1 VRRVF
6 GKRLRPTDELLEDPA
21 FPFQVGRII
30 GASELVAHWLSM
42 QPSEESK
49 AMGNRLASVLDFY
62 YVPESEKA
70 SSVRVRRR
78 DEDDTTIITP

>member
-30 GASELVAHWLSM
+30 GAAELVAHWLSM

-62 YVPESEKA
+62 YEPEKT
-70 SSVRVRRR
+70 SSVRVRRS
-78 DEDDTTIITP
+78 EDDTTIIKP

>member
-1 VRRVF
+1 MRRVF

-30 GASELVAHWLSM
+30 GASELVAHWLTM
-42 QPSEESK
+42 QPSEEAK
-49 AMGNRLASVLDFY
+49 AMGNRLALVLDFY
-62 YVPESEKA
+62 YEPEKS